1 MKAVVVKKF
10 RDKNTKK
17 VVPKGTVIEKIS
29 KERFDEINKAGAY
42 LQVIEEEENQEAVE
56 ETADFSKMKVAELRK
71 TAADRGIDGADE
83 MKKEELVKLLEES
96 K

>member
-10 RDKNTKK
+10 RDKHTKK
-17 VVPKGTVIEKIS
+17 VVPNGTVIEKIS
-29 KERFDEINKAGAY
+29 KERFDEINKAGDY
-42 LQVIEEEENQEAVE
+42 LQVIEEEENQETVE
-56 ETADFSKMKVAELRK
+56 ETADFSKMKVAELREI
-71 TAADRGIDGADE
+71 AADRGIDGADE